1 VTPDCKSIKAQ
12 EVDMSTVEK
21 LSDAQEKV
29 LAILPIPSALLS
41 IFGSSVIIYMA
52 VKTRR
57 KHAWTP
63 YTRLLLAMSIYDII
77 FSGTIGVAS
86 FLRPQETSTR
96 IWAFGNNASCGVIGF
111 LNQLSTSA
119 ILYNAMLSLYFLLTA
134 RFGLKNAYIAK
145 RIEPLMHFVAV
156 FYPAVTATVGAL
168 EGAYGE
174 MAVNGL
180 VCWLVS
186 YPRNCGNGPGE
197 SGEECRSMLVAWMFY
212 GVPVVLTLAC
222 LIVNNLIIVV
232 FVRKQTRIRKARSAN
247 ARRTTS
253 SDSRHQHRRLKLVSS
268 QASLFVAS
276 FTVCIVWSGIMNSA
290 DRLAETEEDE
300 MEMMSKFYPISV
312 IQAILLPLQGLF
324 NMLVYLR
331 PKILKSRHEY
341 PEETKLWATKRSIFG
356 DAVKPTY
363 HGTQPL
369 TPSPGTLQ
377 QKRKVDIRKESEEFR
392 MPDINSDEMVEEN
405 DVDHGSSDLS
415 THDSSHTGT
424 SKGAAAFT
432 RLPRD
437 TVSSLTASIGDFDH
451 INSDE
456 MVEENDV
463 DHGSSDLSTHDS
475 SHSSKGAAAFSR
487 LPRDTVSSLTASIG
501 DFDYINS
508 DEMVKE
514 NDVDHGSSDLS
525 THDSSH
531 TSKGAAASFT
541 RLPRDT
547 VSSLTASIG
556 DFDHVIDEDEED
568 KRWKDLDRQGLEP
581 MRTAPRFKSSLND
594 GIGSSL
600 ESISELSESVFE
612 SIETFP
618 EIEEEEEFS
627 SSLFLSPDQSE
638 GRWSASGNRNVSVSE
653 KNHRIPVSS
662 SLNMPRRID
671 SDFDKV
677 DSDSPVRRPSRKLS
691 PSRLI
696 R

>member
-1 VTPDCKSIKAQ
+1 
-12 EVDMSTVEK
+12 MSTVEK

-415 THDSSHTGT
+415 THDSSHT
-424 SKGAAAFT
+424 
-432 RLPRD
+432 
-437 TVSSLTASIGDFDH
+437 
-451 INSDE
+451 
-456 MVEENDV
+456 
-463 DHGSSDLSTHDS
+463 
-475 SHSSKGAAAFSR
+475 
-487 LPRDTVSSLTASIG
+487 
-501 DFDYINS
+501 
-508 DEMVKE
+508 
-514 NDVDHGSSDLS
+514 
-525 THDSSH
+525 
-531 TSKGAAASFT
+531 SKGAAASFT

>member
-1 VTPDCKSIKAQ
+1 
-12 EVDMSTVEK
+12 MSTVEK

-437 TVSSLTASIGDFDH
+437 TVSSLTASIGDFD
-451 INSDE
+451 
-456 MVEENDV
+456 
-463 DHGSSDLSTHDS
+463 
-475 SHSSKGAAAFSR
+475 
-487 LPRDTVSSLTASIG
+487 
-501 DFDYINS
+501 YINS